1 VEIDEYR
8 RMAEVETSHWW
19 YQATNQHLQVLL
31 APYLP
36 TGGQLLDIGCGTG
49 AVGRFLADHG
59 TLVGAD
65 FEYLAL
71 ELYQEAH
78 PEVMLASADAQALPF
93 ADNSFD
99 VSLCV
104 TVLCH
109 ESIPDPQVVVDELAR
124 VTKPGGVVCLWE
136 PGVKSLRRA
145 HDRVTHSARRFSL
158 ADLRQHA
165 TDAKLEVV
173 EATGAHSYLIPAAAL
188 KSLVE
193 RGTTSSDLAKH
204 QGGLG
209 GVLRRLADTERKLL
223 RSGRRLPYGLSV
235 CVVARKPAANA

>member
-1 VEIDEYR
+1 MEIDEYR

-31 APYLP
+31 KPYLP
-36 TGGQLLDIGCGTG
+36 TNGRLLDVGCGTG
-49 AVGRFLADHG
+49 AVGRFLGDHG
-59 TLVGAD
+59 RLVGVD

-71 ELYQEAH
+71 ELYNEAH
-78 PEVMLASADAQALPF
+78 PEVLLASSDAQALPF

-109 ESIPDPQVVVDELAR
+109 ESIADPQVVVDELAR
-124 VTKPGGVVCLWE
+124 VTKPGGVVCIWE
-136 PGVKSLRRA
+136 PGVKALRRA

-158 ADLRQHA
+158 DDLRGLA
-165 TDAKLEVV
+165 VEAELDVV
-173 EATGAHSYLIPAAAL
+173 EATGAHSYLIPAAAA
-188 KSLVE
+188 KSLLE
-193 RGTTSSDLAKH
+193 RGATSSDLAKH

-209 GVLRRLADTERKLL
+209 GVLQRFANAERRLL
-223 RSGRRLPYGLSV
+223 RAGRRLPVGLSV
-235 CVVARKPAANA
+235 CIVARK